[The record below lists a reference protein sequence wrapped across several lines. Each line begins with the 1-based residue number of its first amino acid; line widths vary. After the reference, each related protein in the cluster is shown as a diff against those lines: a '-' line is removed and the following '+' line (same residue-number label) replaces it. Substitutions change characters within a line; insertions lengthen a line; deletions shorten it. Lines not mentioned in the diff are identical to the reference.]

1 MGLGFRDHQMPTHDQ
16 FAEAVDRLHL
26 NAIRFTPAT

>member
-1 MGLGFRDHQMPTHDQ
+1 MGLGFRDHQMPTRDQ
-16 FAEAVDRLHL
+16 FAEAVDELHL